1 MTSKELDRRTSYAIF
16 LTFLLILCCFLYWAA
31 IFLKHDEKKL
41 DAKTMRKILE
51 SSDKKKFMQKF
62 SNEYYQDM
70 FDEAVGT

>member
-1 MTSKELDRRTSYAIF
+1 MNFWAIF
-16 LTFLLILCCFLYWAA
+16 FPYFRIYLQLKSELTGKGVVWAA